1 VEQVQG
7 RSGLSRGLILVAAS
21 TVVAVG
27 AMLASRVGD
36 WSGGWW
42 DVAWTSSA
50 FGALVGTLMAVGR
63 AHPANRSRWKLWA
76 LAAAFWLLGQIAWD
90 LYGVIGF
97 PQSPSLA
104 DAGWWVFALI
114 VVASV
119 LRVRG
124 RKGMQM
130 VALIEAAPLIGA
142 AIALI
147 VGEMWPDIHAS
158 ALALGPKLSAVAYP
172 ILYATAAVLM
182 LQAMVAGALRTQ
194 RTPAVMLVLGGM
206 SAQAVAFIFWSSQ
219 LLRGAYVSGNTL
231 LDPLWVIGLI
241 AIGAGGVLASRR
253 PDPQPKA
260 QEPGDRGGILP
271 TALFGLVVVALI
283 KSQLDHSDLSV
294 RLALEA
300 GLVFSSAALLMRS
313 HLLSGRLRGMLD
325 RERRALSDLAEREG
339 QLAELNVQL
348 HEDSR
353 RDALTGIRNRRA
365 LADDL
370 PLIKALHEQ
379 EGETFAFALC
389 DVDYFKA
396 YNDLLGHLAGD
407 QALRAIAAIAR
418 GALRTEDSAYRFGG
432 EELLLVMRG
441 VEIDDAVR
449 IAERVR
455 AAVEDAAI
463 SHPRAESGVL
473 TVSIGVAAGG
483 DTSEL
488 LARADAALYGAKRT
502 GRNQVL
508 ASSPSDP
515 LPALARLRERASDE
529 PLPRQLRS
537 MLAVSR
543 AAASGHGP
551 IPLLHS
557 LAVAIRTEMSF
568 QVVAVNLFDEV
579 RERLQVVV
587 VDGDHDAHETLF
599 GTSTSW
605 EEWEMLLSAGEDIH
619 GAVWLEAGSY
629 TWDSDAVVWTPPG
642 LSPVSAEAWNPQ
654 DMLLLPVR
662 DSDGEVLG
670 IISVDQP
677 LLGRRPTHE
686 ELAVLMAV
694 VDHAGLALEQVQ
706 RGAKAI
712 REESAE
718 LRLAAVLL
726 LAETLDMRDHST
738 ALHSRTVGRLVRETA
753 EELGLEQA
761 RVDRIGAAGVLHDLG
776 KLGIADAIL
785 HKPGPLDE
793 NEWREIKRH
802 PEVGARILEHAGMR
816 DIALWVGQH
825 HERVDGCGYPLRL
838 EGEAIALEARILA
851 VADAYEAMITDR
863 PYRTGMPAED
873 ARAELERCAGTQ
885 FDTRVVRAFL
895 DALDSA
901 SEPVVE
907 GLERAA

>member
-1 VEQVQG
+1 
-7 RSGLSRGLILVAAS
+7 
-21 TVVAVG
+21 
-27 AMLASRVGD
+27 
-36 WSGGWW
+36 
-42 DVAWTSSA
+42 
-50 FGALVGTLMAVGR
+50 
-63 AHPANRSRWKLWA
+63 
-76 LAAAFWLLGQIAWD
+76 
-90 LYGVIGF
+90 
-97 PQSPSLA
+97 
-104 DAGWWVFALI
+104 
-114 VVASV
+114 
-119 LRVRG
+119 
-124 RKGMQM
+124 
-130 VALIEAAPLIGA
+130 
-142 AIALI
+142 
-147 VGEMWPDIHAS
+147 
-158 ALALGPKLSAVAYP
+158 
-172 ILYATAAVLM
+172 
-182 LQAMVAGALRTQ
+182 
-194 RTPAVMLVLGGM
+194 
-206 SAQAVAFIFWSSQ
+206 
-219 LLRGAYVSGNTL
+219 
-231 LDPLWVIGLI
+231 
-241 AIGAGGVLASRR
+241 
-253 PDPQPKA
+253 
-260 QEPGDRGGILP
+260 
-271 TALFGLVVVALI
+271 
-283 KSQLDHSDLSV
+283 
-294 RLALEA
+294 
-300 GLVFSSAALLMRS
+300 
-313 HLLSGRLRGMLD
+313 
-325 RERRALSDLAEREG
+325 
-339 QLAELNVQL
+339 
-348 HEDSR
+348 
-353 RDALTGIRNRRA
+353 
-365 LADDL
+365 
-370 PLIKALHEQ
+370 
-379 EGETFAFALC
+379 
-389 DVDYFKA
+389 
-396 YNDLLGHLAGD
+396 
-407 QALRAIAAIAR
+407 
-418 GALRTEDSAYRFGG
+418 
-432 EELLLVMRG
+432 
-441 VEIDDAVR
+441 
-449 IAERVR
+449 
-455 AAVEDAAI
+455 
-463 SHPRAESGVL
+463 
-473 TVSIGVAAGG
+473 
-483 DTSEL
+483 
-488 LARADAALYGAKRT
+488 
-502 GRNQVL
+502 
-508 ASSPSDP
+508 
-515 LPALARLRERASDE
+515 
-529 PLPRQLRS
+529 
-537 MLAVSR
+537 
-543 AAASGHGP
+543 
-551 IPLLHS
+551 
-557 LAVAIRTEMSF
+557 
-568 QVVAVNLFDEV
+568 
-579 RERLQVVV
+579 
-587 VDGDHDAHETLF
+587 
-599 GTSTSW
+599 
-605 EEWEMLLSAGEDIH
+605 MLLSAGEDIH

-793 NEWREIKRH
+793 NEWREMKRH